1 MRRLE
6 PMLAILLLLASL
18 SIAETA
24 TASTIA
30 GADASIASLGLQETL
45 GTHQEFGFA
54 YDDLASDSLLA
65 ARGGAAAVRLGQA
78 GEAAVRAAH
87 DIGPATK
94 ILVNGAERIPD
105 GLNLG
110 TKVLSEV
117 KNVGSLSYTQQ
128 LRDFAQYAG
137 QNGLRFDLYVRPGTE
152 LSGPLRQAVSS
163 GEINLLFIP

>member
-1 MRRLE
+1 MQ
-6 PMLAILLLLASL
+6 AVV
-18 SIAETA
+18 
-24 TASTIA
+24 
-30 GADASIASLGLQETL
+30 
-45 GTHQEFGFA
+45 
-54 YDDLASDSLLA
+54 YDDQDPFLGFHMAEAATLFPGGKILKGLSRAARATRAARAAARVTGIIEVVDDA